1 VVVNDW
7 LQTALGANRDF
18 SGTLADKVQDWEV
31 FLSHTDRMSVPVQG
45 LRLMEVGTG
54 WCHTLPVCV
63 SLVGMESI
71 ATYDLNRHLNQ
82 EISFRM
88 LRGL

>member
-1 VVVNDW
+1 
-7 LQTALGANRDF
+7 
-18 SGTLADKVQDWEV
+18 
-31 FLSHTDRMSVPVQG
+31 
-45 LRLMEVGTG
+45 
-54 WCHTLPVCV
+54 
-63 SLVGMESI
+63 MESI